1 MVLMWNPVGT
11 VFKHS
16 PRRSSYD
23 VGYAFSMPFVSLLSA
38 EAVLI
43 EGGIPMS
50 VSGLLSLLGGL
61 ALFLYGMQMMS
72 SGLEAAAGS
81 KMKLILERLTANRF
95 LGVLVGAGI
104 TAVIQSS
111 SATTVMVVG
120 FVNSGMMTLNQAV
133 WIIMGANIGTTITGQ
148 LIALDVGAL
157 APLFAF
163 IGVAMVVFVKMP
175 RAHHIG
181 QIMAGLGVLFIGME
195 MMSSSMMPLR
205 DSQAFVDLMTR
216 FSNPLLG
223 IAVGALFT
231 ALIQSSSASVGILQA
246 LATSGAI
253 SFSSSVFILFG
264 QNIGTCITAVLASIG
279 TSRSA
284 KRATIIH
291 LMFNIIGTVLFTIL
305 CILFPLADLVASFT
319 PDAPAAQIANMHTI
333 FNIVTTL
340 LLLPLGNQLAS
351 LAVRILP
358 EQPEENRDEMHLEY
372 LTPVQ
377 VSSKDGNLGAS
388 AIHIGQLQ
396 QELDRMLD
404 MAQDNIETSFD
415 AVLSRNSSLLTKAEK
430 MESYLDFLNKEN
442 SKYIS
447 RLITYETNEQGSS
460 IVSSYFTITGNIE
473 RIGDHAINI
482 CGYSKLLE
490 ERHIQFS
497 AQAQEEICQMR
508 DICLEALNAL
518 HQREAGDLLW
528 LTDVSALEQRIDDMT
543 DLFRKDQLERMKAG
557 TCSDEAC
564 ILYSELLTDFERIGD
579 HVLNIAQEMSSIRE
593 HS

>member
-1 MVLMWNPVGT
+1 
-11 VFKHS
+11 
-16 PRRSSYD
+16 
-23 VGYAFSMPFVSLLSA
+23 
-38 EAVLI
+38 
-43 EGGIPMS
+43 MS

-377 VSSKDGNLGAS
+377 VSSKDGTLGAS

-430 MESYLDFLNKEN
+430 MESYLDFLNKEI

-557 TCSDEAC
+557 ICSDEAC